1 MNIVGCEQMEQNQI
15 DRMSLDHSAVAA
27 EEREFVAAAKSGDA
41 TAFGFLCTR
50 YASMVFKVARRIL
63 PTKEDAEDAVQESFQ
78 LAFVHLSNFRGDS
91 RFSTWLTRIV
101 TNAALMQMRR
111 NNLRRKL
118 QLDESHETQSY
129 SLRLEVRDQAFD
141 PEQLCGQKECHRLLH
156 KALNQLSAKTR
167 RAIQLRELDERPAPE
182 AARLMGISVNALKSR
197 VFHGRKKLHRLLS
210 RMKSKPFHRSRPLRM
225 APKPNA
231 ALRSEIPCIAAD

>member
-1 MNIVGCEQMEQNQI
+1 MNDVGSEHVERSQI
-15 DRMSLDHSAVAA
+15 DRMSLDHSAVAN
-27 EEREFVAAAKSGDA
+27 EEREFVAAAKNGDA

-50 YASMVFKVARRIL
+50 YGSMVFNIARRIL

-78 LAFVHLSNFRGDS
+78 LAFVHLSDFRGDS

-101 TNAALMQMRR
+101 THAALMQMRR
-111 NNLRRKL
+111 NNVRSKL
-118 QLDESHETQSY
+118 LLDESHETQSY
-129 SLRLEVRDQAFD
+129 SLRLEARDQALD
-141 PEQLCGQKECHRLLH
+141 PEQRCGQKESHRLLH
-156 KALNQLSAKTR
+156 NALSQLSAKTR
-167 RAIQLRELDERPAPE
+167 RAIQLRELDERSAPE

-210 RMKSKPFHRSRPLRM
+210 RGKSEPVPRNRPLRI

-231 ALRSEIPCIAAD
+231 TLRSEITCIAAD

>member
-1 MNIVGCEQMEQNQI
+1 MYVVGPEHVERNQI
-15 DRMSLDHSAVAA
+15 DRMSPDHSAVAN
-27 EEREFVAAAKSGDA
+27 EEREFVAAAKNGDA

-50 YASMVFKVARRIL
+50 YASMVFKIARRIL

-101 TNAALMQMRR
+101 TNAALMQRRR
-111 NNLRRKL
+111 NNVHRKL
-118 QLDESHETQSY
+118 LLDESHETQSY
-129 SLRLEVRDQAFD
+129 SLQLEVRDQAFD
-141 PEQLCGQKECHRLLH
+141 PEQLCGQKEYHCLLH
-156 KALNQLSAKTR
+156 NALSKLSAKTR
-167 RAIQLRELDERPAPE
+167 RAIQLRELDERSAPE

-210 RMKSKPFHRSRPLRM
+210 RMKSEPIHRNQPLRI
-225 APKPNA
+225 APKPNPS
-231 ALRSEIPCIAAD
+231 LRSELPCIAAD

>member
-1 MNIVGCEQMEQNQI
+1 MNVVGRERVERNQI
-15 DRMSLDHSAVAA
+15 EGTSPDHSAVAS
-27 EEREFVAAAKSGDA
+27 EEREFVAAAKNGDA

-50 YASMVFKVARRIL
+50 YASMVFKIARRIL
-63 PTKEDAEDAVQESFQ
+63 PTKEDAEDAIQESFR
-78 LAFVHLSNFRGDS
+78 LAFVHLSDFRGDS

-111 NNLRRKL
+111 NNVRRKSL
-118 QLDESHETQSY
+118 LDESHETQSY

-141 PEQLCGQKECHRLLH
+141 PEQLCGQKECHWLLH
-156 KALNQLSAKTR
+156 NALSQLSAKTR
-167 RAIQLRELDERPAPE
+167 RAIQLRELDERSAPE

-210 RMKSKPFHRSRPLRM
+210 RVKSAPVRRSRPLRI

-231 ALRSEIPCIAAD
+231 TLRSGLPIAAD